1 MCASSQS
8 FATTSDGFTSAAAFL
23 PALLL
28 SCPRLRHFLERALG
42 CRQPTA
48 VQLRLFC
55 CWLPWRSRCHV
66 TIVRR
71 SQRNPQ
77 DFILH
82 TQCLPC
88 PGGPLYSQD
97 PQKNSL
103 LLPCS
108 ALPPE
113 GWANDRSCWLWF
125 PVEITPRSQ
134 SEVAGRR
141 EWSTSLLSIP
151 PPSGW
156 PFWLVFLTTPVCL
169 LGHSLAAPSGLS
181 QEEKQRSYGATQ
193 ASQQA
198 LHSPSGVAL
207 LLLST
212 QRHLAGNLR
221 ILNTLKVACLF

>member
-1 MCASSQS
+1 MSCYHCEEEPEEPLKASY
-8 FATTSDGFTSAAAFL
+8 FTPSAFPAQEVHSTLRIPKKRL
-23 PALLL
+23 P
-28 SCPRLRHFLERALG
+28 H
-42 CRQPTA
+42 
-48 VQLRLFC
+48 
-55 CWLPWRSRCHV
+55 
-66 TIVRR
+66 
-71 SQRNPQ
+71 
-77 DFILH
+77 
-82 TQCLPC
+82 
-88 PGGPLYSQD
+88 
-97 PQKNSL
+97 L

-134 SEVAGRR
+134 SEVAGGR
-141 EWSTSLLSIP
+141 ERSASLLSTP

-207 LLLST
+207 LPLST